1 MPKRK
6 YTKRRV
12 SKRRVTK
19 RRVYKRRVSNKYKK
33 KMKGGS
39 LLYLAQGVAG
49 TAAATVLLDAVPKCK
64 ICGRIWKPL
73 MGRDWIWKPGTDNDT
88 TTLTGIHFYD
98 FLEDP
103 SEREGVCGICNG
115 NNMYNKLISEGKT
128 ELTAKI
134 KVIEELMRKSKLNNN
149 IEWWNWYDS
158 LNTGEYYRYGR
169 DKVLEQ
175 LKELKELK
183 KLENAYKRLSLVKIF
198 EENKDIPFDLCEN
211 INYHLTIL
219 NE

>member
-1 MPKRK
+1 MPKRE

-12 SKRRVTK
+12 SKRRVSK
-19 RRVYKRRVSNKYKK
+19 RRVYKRRFSKKYKK

-39 LLYLAQGVAG
+39 LFYLAQGVAG
-49 TAAATVLLDAVPKCK
+49 AATAAAIFAPKCK
-64 ICGRIWKPL
+64 ICDRIWKPII
-73 MGRDWIWKPGTDNDT
+73 GRDWIWEPGTGNDT

-158 LNTGEYYRYGR
+158 MNTGEHYRYGR

-175 LKELKELK
+175 LKELK

-198 EENKDIPFDLCEN
+198 EENKDIPFDLCE
-211 INYHLTIL
+211 IISYHLTKL